1 MRTVDLINKFILPH
15 YDRLY
20 TESRE
25 YLIEDV
31 IERCTC
37 VLFKTV
43 AAITFI
49 LKRST
54 FCCKFTFFLWNH
66 KRNPP
71 KNLHKREILLIF
83 ALSLQELRGKDEN
96 MKQENNRIQ
105 LPLEEIKLAFAASC
119 VEGAARKLG
128 VPYIE
133 IYERMRKVDL
143 INKFILPHYD
153 TLHTESREYLIEDV
167 IECLTNW
174 EKKDRWK

>member
-1 MRTVDLINKFILPH
+1 M
-15 YDRLY
+15 
-20 TESRE
+20 
-25 YLIEDV
+25 
-31 IERCTC
+31 
-37 VLFKTV
+37 KTQKKK
-43 AAITFI
+43 
-49 LKRST
+49 L
-54 FCCKFTFFLWNH
+54 
-66 KRNPP
+66 
-71 KNLHKREILLIF
+71 KNLHKREILLI
-83 ALSLQELRGKDEN
+83 LHYLCRIKRKGRN

-174 EKKDRWK
+174 EKKDR

>member
-1 MRTVDLINKFILPH
+1 MVSNFIRYKINLSHENTKEKAQKLA
-15 YDRLY
+15 
-20 TESRE
+20 E
-25 YLIEDV
+25 
-31 IERCTC
+31 
-37 VLFKTV
+37 
-43 AAITFI
+43 
-49 LKRST
+49 
-54 FCCKFTFFLWNH
+54 
-66 KRNPP
+66 KRN
-71 KNLHKREILLIF
+71 IAYFCIIF
-83 ALSLQELRGKDEN
+83 AGKDED

-153 TLHTESREYLIEDV
+153 TLHIESREYLIEDV

-174 EKKDRWK
+174 EKKDR

>member
-1 MRTVDLINKFILPH
+1 MEK
-15 YDRLY
+15 
-20 TESRE
+20 
-25 YLIEDV
+25 
-31 IERCTC
+31 
-37 VLFKTV
+37 
-43 AAITFI
+43 
-49 LKRST
+49 
-54 FCCKFTFFLWNH
+54 
-66 KRNPP
+66 
-71 KNLHKREILLIF
+71 
-83 ALSLQELRGKDEN
+83 
-96 MKQENNRIQ
+96 ENNRIQ

-174 EKKDRWK
+174 EKKDHGTKKILTDQYQDTRDSRNDSQLSDRWRSIRVITAPGNISSPGS

>member
-1 MRTVDLINKFILPH
+1 MERLAINELLKWKNKLGYKRTALCGKWSRILFDTKLIFSHENTKEIPQKLA
-15 YDRLY
+15 
-20 TESRE
+20 E
-25 YLIEDV
+25 
-31 IERCTC
+31 
-37 VLFKTV
+37 
-43 AAITFI
+43 
-49 LKRST
+49 
-54 FCCKFTFFLWNH
+54 
-66 KRNPP
+66 KRN
-71 KNLHKREILLIF
+71 IAYFCIIF
-83 ALSLQELRGKDEN
+83 AGKDEN

-174 EKKDRWK
+174 EKKASHQ